1 MSNMSYC
8 RFRNTLK
15 DFRDCSD
22 AMEAHLN
29 DPDEEMSKEEEAANE
44 LLDSM
49 VDYLG
54 RMAEFGELPGKLV
67 SKLRDVVEVAD
78 KQWLLRIDEKE

>member
-15 DFRDCSD
+15 DFHDCSD

-29 DPDEEMSKEEEAANE
+29 DPNEELSKEEEEAAE
-44 LLDSM
+44 DLLFSM
-49 VDYLG
+49 VRYIE
-54 RMAEFGELPGKLV
+54 RHANFGKLPREMV
-67 SKLRDVVEVAD
+67 SQLRHVVEVAEEHC
-78 KQWLLRIDEKE
+78 DEE